1 MIMVNKD
8 FRYALNTILQSSHHR
23 SDLLM
28 RMNLYL
34 RLHFDPLSLA
44 GLSCIMHATH
54 RSKYCYHA
62 PCVTLLLADEIMIT

>member
-28 RMNLYL
+28 